1 MAPLLQTDRA
11 EELVR
16 LLRERLRGK
25 TVNHS
30 ISTARFMASYATEAG
45 ITAGQALT
53 TGLLHDLCKDMRGH
67 ALLAAAEAYGIE
79 VSDIQRLKPKLL
91 HGPVAAEECRRSH
104 LIDDDAVYEA
114 IYWHTTGR
122 PGLGKLG
129 LALYLADF
137 AEPLRRISEAA
148 EARSMLEAEGFH
160 KALLFAS
167 NAKLDHLRKKGV
179 HDPTTGRF
187 QAWLEQELG

>member
-11 EELVR
+11 EEFVR
-16 LLRERLRGK
+16 LLRKRLRGK

-30 ISTARFMASYATEAG
+30 ISAARFMASYATKAG
-45 ITAGQALT
+45 ITPDQAVT
-53 TGLLHDLCKDMRGH
+53 TGLLHDLCKDMAGD
-67 ALLAAAEAYGIE
+67 ALIAAAEGYGIE
-79 VSDIQRLKPKLL
+79 VSAIQRLKPKLL

-104 LIDDDAVYEA
+104 LVDDEAVYEA

-122 PGLGKLG
+122 PGFGKVG

-137 AEPLRRISEAA
+137 AEPLRKIPEAA
-148 EARSMLEAEGFH
+148 EARSMLDAEGFH

-167 NAKLDHLRKKGV
+167 KAKLDHLHTKGV

-187 QAWLEQELG
+187 QAWLERELG